1 MCSRERVLVYTDA
14 VNTSTRTPEH
24 SPIGRWLGIDFGS
37 KRIGVAIC
45 DELGMFAHPF
55 VTLDAK
61 PRDKLLAALLQISSE
76 ENIVGYVVGL
86 PLNMNG
92 SEGQAARLAREFAD
106 ELKLATPR
114 PVELC
119 DERLSSWEA
128 EGKLID
134 AGLKPGKRK
143 EKVHEAA
150 AQIILRTFLDRRKA
164 AMEAAS
170 KPPAEQ
176 E

>member
-1 MCSRERVLVYTDA
+1 M
-14 VNTSTRTPEH
+14 N
-24 SPIGRWLGIDFGS
+24 IGRWMGIDYGS
-37 KRIGVAIC
+37 KYVGVAIC

-61 PRDKLLAALLQISSE
+61 PRENLLANLLEIASE
-76 ENIVGYVVGL
+76 EDIVGYVVGL

-92 SEGQAARLAREFAD
+92 TSGRAAQLVREFVD

-114 PVELC
+114 PVELV

-134 AGLKPGKRK
+134 AGMKPGKRK

-164 AMEAAS
+164 AQQAAS
-170 KPPAEQ
+170 KPAAE
-176 E
+176 EE

>member
-1 MCSRERVLVYTDA
+1 M
-14 VNTSTRTPEH
+14 N
-24 SPIGRWLGIDFGS
+24 IGRWMGIDYGS
-37 KRIGVAIC
+37 KYVGVAIC

-55 VTLDAK
+55 VTLHAK
-61 PRDKLLAALLQISSE
+61 PREKLLASLLEIAGE
-76 ENIVGYVVGL
+76 EDIVGYVVGL

-92 SEGQAARLAREFAD
+92 TSGRAVQLVREFAD
-106 ELKLATPR
+106 DLKLATPR
-114 PVELC
+114 PVELV

-134 AGLKPGKRK
+134 AGMKPGKRK

-164 AMEAAS
+164 AQQAAS
-170 KPPAEQ
+170 RPAAE
-176 E
+176 EE

>member
-1 MCSRERVLVYTDA
+1 M
-14 VNTSTRTPEH
+14 N
-24 SPIGRWLGIDFGS
+24 IGRWMGIDYGS
-37 KRIGVAIC
+37 KYVGVAIC

-61 PRDKLLAALLQISSE
+61 PREKLLANLLEIAGE
-76 ENIVGYVVGL
+76 EEIVGYVVGL

-92 SEGQAARLAREFAD
+92 TSGRAAQLVREFVE

-114 PVELC
+114 PVELV

-134 AGLKPGKRK
+134 AGHKPSRRK

-150 AQIILRTFLDRRKA
+150 AQIILRTFLDRRNA
-164 AMEAAS
+164 AQQAAS
-170 KPPAEQ
+170 KPAAE
-176 E
+176 EE

>member
-1 MCSRERVLVYTDA
+1 MD
-14 VNTSTRTPEH
+14 
-24 SPIGRWLGIDFGS
+24 IGRWLGIDFGS
-37 KRIGVAIC
+37 KHVGVAIC

-55 VTLDAK
+55 VTLEAK
-61 PRDKLLAALLQISSE
+61 PREKLLSNLLEIASE
-76 ENIVGYVVGL
+76 EDVVGYVVGL

-92 SEGQAARLAREFAD
+92 TEGRAAQLVREFVD

-114 PVELC
+114 AVELV

-164 AMEAAS
+164 ATQAAS
-170 KPPAEQ
+170 KPAAE
-176 E
+176 EE

>member
-1 MCSRERVLVYTDA
+1 M
-14 VNTSTRTPEH
+14 N
-24 SPIGRWLGIDFGS
+24 IGRWMGIDFGS
-37 KRIGVAIC
+37 KHIGVAIC
-45 DELGMFAHPF
+45 DELGMFAHPYT
-55 VTLDAK
+55 TLEAK
-61 PRDKLLAALLQISSE
+61 PRDKLLATLLQIAGE
-76 ENIVGYVVGL
+76 EDVVGYVVGL

-92 SEGQAARLAREFAD
+92 TSGRAAQLVHEFVD

-114 PVELC
+114 PVELV

-150 AQIILRTFLDRRKA
+150 AQIILRTFLDRRRTA
-164 AMEAAS
+164 QQAAS
-170 KPPAEQ
+170 KPPAQ
-176 E
+176 EE

>member
-1 MCSRERVLVYTDA
+1 M
-14 VNTSTRTPEH
+14 N
-24 SPIGRWLGIDFGS
+24 IGRWMGIDYGS
-37 KRIGVAIC
+37 KHVGVALC

-61 PRDKLLAALLQISSE
+61 PRDKLLANLLEIAAE
-76 ENIVGYVVGL
+76 EEVVGYVVGL

-92 SEGQAARLAREFAD
+92 SEGHAARLVREFVD

-114 PVELC
+114 PVELV

-134 AGLKPGKRK
+134 AGQKPGKRK
-143 EKVHEAA
+143 EKVHAAA
-150 AQIILRTFLDRRKA
+150 AQIILRTFLDRRKS
-164 AMEAAS
+164 AS
-170 KPPAEQ
+170 QAGSTPSAED

>member
-1 MCSRERVLVYTDA
+1 M
-14 VNTSTRTPEH
+14 N
-24 SPIGRWLGIDFGS
+24 IGRWMGIDYGS
-37 KRIGVAIC
+37 KYVGVAIC

-61 PRDKLLAALLQISSE
+61 PREKLLASLLEIAGE
-76 ENIVGYVVGL
+76 EDIVGYVVGL

-92 SEGQAARLAREFAD
+92 TSGRAVQLVREFAD
-106 ELKLATPR
+106 DLKLATPR
-114 PVELC
+114 PVELV

-134 AGLKPGKRK
+134 AGMKPGKRK

-164 AMEAAS
+164 AQQAAS
-170 KPPAEQ
+170 RPAAE
-176 E
+176 EE

>member
-1 MCSRERVLVYTDA
+1 M
-14 VNTSTRTPEH
+14 N
-24 SPIGRWLGIDFGS
+24 IGRWMGIDYGS
-37 KRIGVAIC
+37 KYVGVAIC

-61 PRDKLLAALLQISSE
+61 PREKLLASLLEIAGE
-76 ENIVGYVVGL
+76 EDIVGYVVGL

-92 SEGQAARLAREFAD
+92 TSGRAVQLVREFAD
-106 ELKLATPR
+106 DLKLATPR
-114 PVELC
+114 PVELV

-134 AGLKPGKRK
+134 AGMKPGKRK

-164 AMEAAS
+164 AQQTASRPAA
-170 KPPAEQ
+170 E
-176 E
+176 EE